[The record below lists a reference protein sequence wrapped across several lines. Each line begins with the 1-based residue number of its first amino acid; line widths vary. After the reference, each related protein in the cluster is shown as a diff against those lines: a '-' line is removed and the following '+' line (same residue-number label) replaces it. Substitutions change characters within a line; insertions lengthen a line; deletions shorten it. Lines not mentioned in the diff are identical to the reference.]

1 MEGRAPPTR
10 LWPWWAVA
18 LVLTWAAL
26 AATASAL
33 APGYP
38 LCAFRRLT
46 GLPCP
51 TCGTGR
57 AVLLTAGGDPL
68 GAFGLNPLMS
78 LVGVLFVAE
87 SLARLFFGRGLL
99 PRPGAWWR
107 FAPVVIV
114 VAVAL
119 NWAYVLA
126 FVR

>member
-1 MEGRAPPTR
+1 MASRPRQTR
-10 LWPWWAVA
+10 LWPWWAAA
-18 LVLTWAAL
+18 LVLVWAAL

-57 AVLLTAGGDPL
+57 AVLLTARGDHL
-68 GAFGLNPLMS
+68 GAFGLNPLMT
-78 LVGVLFVAE
+78 VVAVLFVAE
-87 SLARLFFGRGLL
+87 TLARLFFGRGLL
-99 PRPGAWWR
+99 TRPGAWR
-107 FAPVVIV
+107 FAPVVIL